1 MDLLDSDIFI
11 LHLRYPNDSRSVS
24 NKRLLEWEDGERAT
38 TIFNVLE
45 VCGVLSFNLTSEALM
60 KLYTEFGRRYQVT
73 VLFPPQIGNGT
84 FLDLVSGTVGKIT
97 QKMTYG
103 DAQILWL
110 AEQYARIERLITWN
124 TKDFRGRTDLEVL
137 TPEEWLKTV

>member
-11 LHLRYPNDSRSVS
+11 LHLRYPRDSRSVS
-24 NKRLLEWEDGERAT
+24 NKRLLEWQGGERAT
-38 TIFNVLE
+38 TIFNILE

-60 KLYTEFGRRYQVT
+60 KLYTEFGRRYHVA
-73 VLFPPQIGNGT
+73 VLFPPQLGNGT
-84 FLDLVSGTVGKIT
+84 FLDLVSGTFGKIT

-110 AEQYARIERLITWN
+110 AERYTRIDRLITWN
-124 TKDFRGRTDLEVL
+124 TKDYKERTDLEVI
-137 TPEEWLKTV
+137 TPEEWEKTI